1 MRILLCSPTFR
12 TITHGPAKFA
22 NLVLKVNE
30 LYPEHEIRILTEDIE
45 ESSEKVHRIDIRYPR
60 PVHALGKFLRMWS
73 YHNAA
78 KRIRQ
83 EYPFDVLIYND
94 AILGLLSAVLM
105 PEEVN
110 VAGML
115 NDYKYLH
122 AGWRHMRWTKLWLI
136 NTIHRPFERLFCR
149 LGDLTIT
156 NSEYLKTEVIQQYR
170 IPGNKVKRL
179 YKSVEVDEISFKPPL
194 DIDEISIRILFVKND
209 YLTGGLHILAEALS
223 ILTDYRFV
231 ATVVGP
237 ALSKERHIRFL
248 FNRVSNVAL
257 DFRGPQTQSQVFEAM
272 HTHHILCI
280 PSLKEPLGVANIE
293 GLASGISVVTSSAGG
308 IPEALDY
315 GRNGWMAVPGDAR
328 DLAEKLKECILHPKE
343 RIEKAVAGR
352 KFVERHFDY
361 RDMLRNFLQ
370 ILAEP

>member
-1 MRILLCSPTFR
+1 MRILLSSPTFR

-105 PEEVN
+105 PGEVK

-149 LGDLTIT
+149 WAGLVVTVSKYLQGEVLQ
-156 NSEYLKTEVIQQYR
+156 EYR
-170 IPGNKVKRL
+170 AFPGKVKRL
-179 YKSVEVDEISFKPPL
+179 YQSAEVDEISF
-194 DIDEISIRILFVKND
+194 
-209 YLTGGLHILAEALS
+209 EA
-223 ILTDYRFV
+223 
-231 ATVVGP
+231 
-237 ALSKERHIRFL
+237 
-248 FNRVSNVAL
+248 
-257 DFRGPQTQSQVFEAM
+257 
-272 HTHHILCI
+272 
-280 PSLKEPLGVANIE
+280 
-293 GLASGISVVTSSAGG
+293 
-308 IPEALDY
+308 
-315 GRNGWMAVPGDAR
+315 
-328 DLAEKLKECILHPKE
+328 PKE
-343 RIEKAVAGR
+343 FTEKSS
-352 KFVERHFDY
+352 KFFS
-361 RDMLRNFLQ
+361 
-370 ILAEP
+370 